1 MGCTESVPVASAFN
15 VPIDVDSK
23 IPRIGGIPPSNEK
36 TQIIVKEKLFS
47 FGGDSFK
54 IKTRDGKLFHGM
66 QMQGQAFSMRD
77 QMTLLDGNNQPIAVC
92 RRKFQMFGQTF
103 KIYIFQPLYDGQ
115 SKSEQSY
122 NGRALYTYAQVER
135 CPGDTIQNVTLDNKN
150 TPSYTVHRVGD
161 WWPKQRTVKYNGVPA
176 ALMEGGTWDGNW
188 NSYLLTINPGIDP
201 CLIVCLTAI
210 CDEMDE
216 SR

>member
-15 VPIDVDSK
+15 VPIAVDSR
-23 IPRIGGIPPSNEK
+23 IPRIGGLPPSNEK
-36 TQIIVKEKLFS
+36 TQLIVKEKLFS
-47 FGGDSFK
+47 FGGDSYK
-54 IKTRDGKLFHGM
+54 IKTRDGGVFHGM
-66 QMQGQAFSMRD
+66 QIKGKTFAFRD
-77 QMTLLDGNNQPIAVC
+77 QMALLDGNGQPIAVC
-92 RRKFQMFGQTF
+92 LRKFQMLGQTF
-103 KIYIFQPLYDGQ
+103 KIYTLQPMYSGQ
-115 SKSEQSY
+115 PRSEHDY

-135 CPGDTIQNVTLDNKN
+135 SPGDTVQNVTFDDKG
-150 TPSYTVHRVGD
+150 TPAFTIHRVGD
-161 WWPKQRTVKYNGVPA
+161 WWPKQRTVRYHGVPV
-176 ALMEGGTWDGNW
+176 ALMEGGTWDANW